1 MCGYESTFRART
13 RGNINQLAKNR
24 TWVFSNPEVLEKTD
38 ATTLRIEFHELT
50 FLTFDQRLKKAA
62 AGEALL

>member
-1 MCGYESTFRART
+1 MNPLFAPARGVT
-13 RGNINQLAKNR
+13 SINSQKNH
-24 TWVFSNPEVLEKTD
+24 TWFFSNPEVLEKTD
-38 ATTLRIEFHELT
+38 ATTLRKEFHELT